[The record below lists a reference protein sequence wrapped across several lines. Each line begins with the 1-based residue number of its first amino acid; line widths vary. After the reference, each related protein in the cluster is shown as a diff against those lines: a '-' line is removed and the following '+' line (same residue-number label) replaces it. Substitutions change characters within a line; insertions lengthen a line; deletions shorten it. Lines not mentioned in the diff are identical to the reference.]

1 LFELENAGI
10 GECLNFQ
17 HVLVFN
23 KNKIEQIEQMK
34 NQQNIE

>member
-23 KNKIEQIEQMK
+23 KNKIEQMK
-34 NQQNIE
+34 NQQKIE